1 MEKFIYK
8 NMDGRTTVECDGEMA
23 EIAGEVGHLA
33 HTLFSAYSHN
43 NPILGAVFKSM
54 VLDIMNDEDSPV
66 WKVRVNEPGDLE
78 IMENTYS

>member
-8 NMDGRTTVECDGEMA
+8 NMDDQVTVECDGDMM

-33 HTLFSAYSHN
+33 HALFSAYSHN
-43 NPILGAVFKSM
+43 SPILGAVFKSM
-54 VLDIMNDEDSPV
+54 VLDIMIDEDSPV

>member
-43 NPILGAVFKSM
+43 NPVLGVVFKSM
-54 VLDIMNDEDSPV
+54 VLDIMNNEDSPV
-66 WKVRVNEPGDLE
+66 WKVRVNEPGDIE